1 MILNNFNTVHHNK
14 YTWDLK
20 DKFWNSVKKTRS
32 EGEFLTMT
40 AVILQNGSEA
50 TRISI
55 LENQLK
61 ELLSST
67 ISRFYLLDSYSHS
80 PLLFRERQRH
90 LSDINNQTSGSF
102 FDQRMRN
109 ESARSSWK
117 NETNFTYYLS
127 MVYKVGTTVLYVCL
141 CLAYNQQPINFF
153 STVRFVISTLFWFL
167 WYFCLFT
174 FEKLLTTHQTSD
186 IVTQWTAIESNSRP
200 FGIIINSVF

>member
-14 YTWDLK
+14 YTWELK

-32 EGEFLTMT
+32 ECEFLTMT

-67 ISRFYLLDSYSHS
+67 ISRSYLLDSYSHS

-117 NETNFTYYLS
+117 NETDFTYYLS

-141 CLAYNQQPINFF
+141 CLAYNLQPINFF
-153 STVRFVISTLFWFL
+153 SKVRFVISTLFWF
-167 WYFCLFT
+167 F
-174 FEKLLTTHQTSD
+174 
-186 IVTQWTAIESNSRP
+186 V
-200 FGIIINSVF
+200 

>member
-14 YTWDLK
+14 YTWELK

-32 EGEFLTMT
+32 ECEFLTMT

-67 ISRFYLLDSYSHS
+67 ISRSYLLDSYSHS

-102 FDQRMRN
+102 FDPRMRN

-117 NETNFTYYLS
+117 NETDFTSYLS
-127 MVYKVGTTVLYVCL
+127 IVYIVGTTVLYVCL

-153 STVRFVISTLFWFL
+153 SKVRFVISTLFWFL
-167 WYFCLFT
+167 
-174 FEKLLTTHQTSD
+174 
-186 IVTQWTAIESNSRP
+186 
-200 FGIIINSVF
+200 